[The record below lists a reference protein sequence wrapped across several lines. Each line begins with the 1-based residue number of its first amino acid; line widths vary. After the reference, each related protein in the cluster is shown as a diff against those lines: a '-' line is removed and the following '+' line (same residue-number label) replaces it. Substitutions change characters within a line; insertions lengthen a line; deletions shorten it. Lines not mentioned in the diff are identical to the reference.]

1 MAVVLL
7 CLGIVLSNSA
17 DGSAGT
23 GKGKGGEGGLR
34 PVEWGVW
41 GGGVERESRGVGMG
55 MGNPFRALEV
65 RRGFLDVRVC
75 AFPFIF
81 PSFGGLWEGAWG
93 LGLRLGWGAKEEKG
107 TGLWAVGR
115 RWRERGDEERNGRA
129 RGIGLLA
136 NVVGLRACRSNG
148 GSSRIGLGTMGL

>member
-41 GGGVERESRGVGMG
+41 GGGVERSGGG

-65 RRGFLDVRVC
+65 RKGFLDVRVC
-75 AFPFIF
+75 DF
-81 PSFGGLWEGAWG
+81 PSFFLFGGVEVGV
-93 LGLRLGWGAKEEKG
+93 LG
-107 TGLWAVGR
+107 
-115 RWRERGDEERNGRA
+115 
-129 RGIGLLA
+129 
-136 NVVGLRACRSNG
+136 G
-148 GSSRIGLGTMGL
+148 G